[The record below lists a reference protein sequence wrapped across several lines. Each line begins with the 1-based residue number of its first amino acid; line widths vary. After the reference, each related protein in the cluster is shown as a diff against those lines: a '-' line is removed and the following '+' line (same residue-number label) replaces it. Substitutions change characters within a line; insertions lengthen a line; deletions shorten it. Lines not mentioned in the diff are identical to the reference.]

1 MSSTLDKMNLRPGE
15 KRLLVG
21 IGIVLFV
28 VVNFMVVTPK
38 FGEFGRIRS
47 ETETLQTEINKFQ
60 AMIDKRPK
68 FERELKELEGQGS
81 KIIKEEQSLRLLQTV
96 QSQALASGF
105 TINSSRETTSSSF
118 STSTTNSF
126 FDERS
131 LIVQYDTGYR
141 QLISFLVGLAEQ
153 ESMIR
158 VRSMDVKPD
167 PSHQRIQGNIT
178 LVASYQRSRNSS
190 AAPGSPSKSTDS
202 KK

>member
-21 IGIVLFV
+21 IGIVLFIV
-28 VVNFMVVTPK
+28 LNFMFVRPK

-68 FERELKELEGQGS
+68 YEQELKELEGQGS

-105 TINSSRETTSSSF
+105 TINSSRESTSSSF
-118 STSTTNSF
+118 NNATTNSF

-167 PSHQRIQGNIT
+167 PSQQRIQGTIT
-178 LVASYQRSRNSS
+178 LVASYQRSRNTST
-190 AAPGSPSKSTDS
+190 APGSPSKSTDS